1 MDWLDGRSET
11 IGTVTESGSGA
22 DPMAFKSDW
31 HRDIIAD
38 FADALRDGRPP
49 LVTGREAL
57 NVHRLIAALETSG
70 RTGARA
76 AL

>member
-1 MDWLDGRSET
+1 
-11 IGTVTESGSGA
+11 
-22 DPMAFKSDW
+22 MAFTSDW
-31 HRDIIAD
+31 HRDIIVD